1 MHVAESHFVAI
12 DEITTELMYVRS
24 EQEQVKP
31 RC

>member
-1 MHVAESHFVAI
+1 MLLHRFLAI
-12 DEITTELMYVRS
+12 DEITDELMYVRS